1 MFGST
6 GLLVVC
12 NTEVETRVFVDL
24 EAAGRQKRVPPLPHP
39 RPLTLGLLMLYEGL
53 LFPSV
58 LHLHQA
64 TSIFQIA

>member
-1 MFGST
+1 MCVCRFG
-6 GLLVVC
+6 GL
-12 NTEVETRVFVDL
+12 R
-24 EAAGRQKRVPPLPHP
+24 EAERVPPLPQR